1 MNGLE
6 FSLRY
11 GQEPVTDRQTGV
23 IDRDVTLS
31 GVLRAAHG
39 VTLASMK
46 KLPWHRVAPLI
57 LMMALGFAWAQ
68 GQGGASG
75 TIEGRITDSQE
86 LILPGATIEVQ
97 NSQGATVKKI
107 VGQYDGS
114 YRVADVPVGTYTL
127 QFSHDGFKPLRK
139 DAVLVVA
146 GRTVKLDAALRP
158 QALNSSVTVT
168 AQVDDQNVASKT
180 DIPAADLPVTVNTVS
195 RDMIEQQ
202 NLTSIVPAINN
213 LPASNAWT
221 QYGSLNYFE
230 FRGQIMDQDPGSAI
244 LLNGI
249 PIQGNRS
256 DSQVNSVQEVDV
268 LKGPASMLYGTQDPG
283 GTINIVEKQPL
294 DARQQELVLRG
305 GQWGTGGF
313 EFGSTGPLGSSQN
326 LLYRI
331 DVGFTHSDG
340 FREAG
345 YNRFDLVPKLS
356 WRIRSRDRLRFN
368 VNWNDD
374 HFDMD
379 AGIPLLPL
387 ANPLTATT
395 PYGFVIPP
403 GININNRY
411 NTPGNFERLNSPI
424 GQVFY
429 EHYFNEN
436 LTLRSSAQFQY
447 GTDGYW
453 ENEGNAIDVSSLPY
467 QVLRGGSVNENTFSL
482 FFFHHNYVGF
492 SQTDLKG
499 SFHLLG
505 KHQFMIGYEFDRVY
519 HMTERSDDAESQPI
533 PSISLYNPVETAT
546 AVTSFPA
553 SSYDGLNNTQN
564 AIYFQ
569 DFWNIHPKLQ
579 VLLGGRYDAY
589 RHYDFDYPVVDGVWQ
604 YGGPQDRFAQN
615 PFTYR
620 AGIISPLFP
629 HVVLYANWATSFT
642 AQTEVSLA
650 GNALKPETGEQF
662 EGGMRF
668 KLLQD
673 RVSLNL
679 AYFHITDFNVALNE
693 ANGDIFQGGSFNSS
707 GAEVELRARVTQ
719 KLNLYASYGY
729 TEATLG
735 NFVVPS
741 YFSGFSVDQNFQGNV
756 PGLVPKQTQRTWV
769 TYNLPKGFLLMVGDR
784 YVSRRATDDYD
795 LFFMPGFVTF
805 DAALQ
810 YRRKRWEYDV
820 NVYNLFD
827 RRYWVSAIDDTQ
839 VYPGAPIN
847 VTGTIRY
854 RF

>member
-1 MNGLE
+1 M
-6 FSLRY
+6 
-11 GQEPVTDRQTGV
+11 
-23 IDRDVTLS
+23 
-31 GVLRAAHG
+31 
-39 VTLASMK
+39 
-46 KLPWHRVAPLI
+46 VAP
-57 LMMALGFAWAQ
+57 GFARAQ

-75 TIEGRITDSQE
+75 TIKGTITDSQE
-86 LILPGATIEVQ
+86 LTLPAATVEVQ
-97 NSQGATVKKI
+97 NSQGTTVKKI
-107 VGQYDGS
+107 VGRYDGS
-114 YRVADVPVGTYTL
+114 YRVADVPIGTYAVR
-127 QFSHDGFKPLRK
+127 FSRDGFQSVRK
-139 DAVLVVA
+139 DAVVVA
-146 GRTVKLDAALRP
+146 AGLTVTLDAALQP
-158 QALNSSVTVT
+158 QARSSTVTVT

-180 DIPAADLPVTVNTVS
+180 DIPASDLPVTVNTVS

-202 NLTSIVPAINN
+202 NLTDIVPAINN
-213 LPASNAWT
+213 LCAANAWT

-294 DARQQELVLRG
+294 AARQQELVLRG
-305 GQWGTGGF
+305 GYWGTGGI
-313 EFGSTGPLGSSQN
+313 EFGSTGPLGTSEN

-331 DVGFTHSDG
+331 DVGFSHSDG
-340 FREAG
+340 FRGAG
-345 YNRFDLVPKLS
+345 YNRFDLVPKLY
-356 WRIRSRDRLRFN
+356 WRLTPRDRLRFN

-387 ANPLTATT
+387 ADPLTATT

-403 GININNRY
+403 IININNRY
-411 NTPGNFERLNSPI
+411 NTPGNFEYLNSPI

-429 EHYFNEN
+429 EHDFNDN

-447 GTDGYW
+447 GSDEYW
-453 ENEGNAIDVSSLPY
+453 QDEGNAIDVTSLPY
-467 QVLRGGSVNENTFSL
+467 QVLRGDSINENTFSL
-482 FFFHHNYVGF
+482 FFFHHDFTGF

-499 SFHLLG
+499 SFHVLG
-505 KHQFMIGYEFDRVY
+505 KHQFLIGYEFDRMY
-519 HMTERSDDAESQPI
+519 HKTERSDEAENLPI

-546 AVTSFPA
+546 AVTNFPP

-579 VLLGGRYDAY
+579 LLLGGRYDAY

-604 YGGPQDRFAQN
+604 YGGPQDKFAQN

-629 HVVLYANWATSFT
+629 HVVLFANWATSFT
-642 AQTEVSLA
+642 AQTELSLA

-673 RVSLNL
+673 RVSLNMD
-679 AYFHITDFNVALNE
+679 YFHITEFNVAQE
-693 ANGDIFQGGSFNSS
+693 QANGYIFQGNRVKSS

-729 TEATLG
+729 TEAALG

-741 YFSGFSVDQNFQGNV
+741 YFSGYSVDQNFQGNV
-756 PGLVPKQTQRTWV
+756 PGLVPKQTERVWV

-784 YVSRRATDDYD
+784 YVSRRATDNYD

-810 YRRKRWEYDV
+810 YRWKKWEYDV
-820 NVYNLFD
+820 NVYNLFN
-827 RRYWVSAIDDTQ
+827 RQYWVSSIDDTQ